1 MNGIIQKVAEDK
13 DITSFLGSNV
23 LAVYTAK
30 DQGQNYNTL
39 DLVWSGTATFSEY
52 YVLCLVG
59 SNPNWLPN
67 TGVIINIYKV
77 TNNSSVTLVDSYSR
91 PTNNGTIF
99 RIDLSGTTV
108 SGWAGDTSYLDD
120 RMNVLGIW
128 LKSI

>member
-1 MNGIIQKVAEDK
+1 MNGIIQKIAEEK
-13 DITSFLGSNV
+13 DITSFLGDNV
-23 LAVYTAK
+23 LAVYTAR
-30 DQGQNYNTL
+30 DQGENNNTL
-39 DLVWSGTATFSEY
+39 NLVWSGTSVLSEY

-77 TNNSSVTLVDSYSR
+77 TNNSSVILVDSYSR
-91 PTNNGTIF
+91 PSNSTIF

-108 SGWAGDTSYLDD
+108 SGWSGDTSYLDD

>member
-1 MNGIIQKVAEDK
+1 MNGIIQKITEEK
-13 DITSFLGSNV
+13 DITSFLEDNV

-30 DQGQNYNTL
+30 DQSGNNNTL
-39 DLVWSGTATFSEY
+39 DLVWGGTSALSEY

-59 SNPNWLPN
+59 SNPNWVPD
-67 TGVIINIYKV
+67 TGMAIKIYKV
-77 TNNSSVTLVDSYSR
+77 VNNSSITIINEYNRVAS
-91 PTNNGTIF
+91 NGIAF

-108 SGWAGDTSYLDD
+108 SGWGDSS

>member
-1 MNGIIQKVAEDK
+1 MNGIIQKIAEEK
-13 DITSFLGSNV
+13 DITSFLGDNV
-23 LAVYTAK
+23 LAVYTAY
-30 DQGQNYNTL
+30 DQGVNNNTL
-39 DLVWSGTATFSEY
+39 DLVWGGTSALSEY

-59 SNPNWLPN
+59 NNPNWLPN

-91 PTNNGTIF
+91 PSNSTIF

-108 SGWAGDTSYLDD
+108 SGWSGDTSYFDD